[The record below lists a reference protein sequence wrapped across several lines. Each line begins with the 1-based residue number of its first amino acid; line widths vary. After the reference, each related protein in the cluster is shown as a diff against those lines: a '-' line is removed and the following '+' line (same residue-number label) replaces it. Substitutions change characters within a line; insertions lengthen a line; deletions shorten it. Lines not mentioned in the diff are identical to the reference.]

1 MGKAKYRTV
10 VAAVLAGVVL
20 FSPLLCGKSC
30 LERRGSGD
38 SGSVDIAAPSGV
50 GELVGK
56 IAESGVVGCVVIQVL
71 LDVDAK
77 DLANVLEAG
86 NWIWFGIE
94 PVEWIGG
101 AFRQMLEW
109 M

>member
-20 FSPLLCGKSC
+20 FSPILCGKSC
-30 LERRGSGD
+30 LEGRGSGN
-38 SGSVDIAAPSGV
+38 SGSVDVAAPV
-50 GELVGK
+50 VAQELVRK

-71 LDVDAK
+71 LDVDGK
-77 DLANVLEAG
+77 DLTNVLEVG

-101 AFRQMLEW
+101 AFRQTLEW